1 MRHQAIAS
9 LIASEHAV
17 TAIEYALLGSL
28 IAVVIVGAVGL
39 VGTQTLALWS
49 LVSDCVSFAISGA
62 GSCP

>member
-49 LVSDCVSFAISGA
+49 LVSNCVSLAISG